1 MDFDFVRATVL
12 ALVQGLT
19 EFLPISS
26 SAHLILPAALLD
38 WEDQGLAF
46 DVAVHLGTLL
56 AVVSYFRRDLLRL
69 FLAWLASFGGAR
81 NADARLAWLLILA
94 TLPAVVAGLLL
105 QDVVQEHLRSI
116 RVIAVTTILFGL
128 VIMLADLRSKGTRG
142 LPQLGWKS
150 ALFIGLAQAFALVP
164 GTSRSGV
171 TMAAGLFCNLDRE
184 SASRFSFLMA
194 VPAISGASLL
204 LGLELLQAPAVNWLE
219 LGYSLLLSALVAFL
233 CIHYFLK
240 VISAIGFLPF
250 VLYRIILGV
259 VLFVFFTPIT

>member
-26 SAHLILPAALLD
+26 SAHLILPAALLG

-56 AVVSYFRRDLLRL
+56 AVVSYFRRDLWRL
-69 FLAWLASFGGAR
+69 LIGWFASFGGAR
-81 NADARLAWLLILA
+81 STDSRLAWLLILA
-94 TLPAVVAGLLL
+94 TVPAVIAGLML
-105 QDVVQEHLRSI
+105 QDVVENHLRSI
-116 RVIAVTTILFGL
+116 RVIAITTILFGL
-128 VIMLADLRSKGTRG
+128 VIQLADLRSRGTRT
-142 LPQLGWKS
+142 LEQLHWKS
-150 ALFIGLAQAFALVP
+150 ALFIGIAQAFAVVP

-171 TMAAGLFCNLDRE
+171 TMAAALFCNLDRE

-194 VPAISGASLL
+194 IPAISGASLL
-204 LGLELLQAPAVNWLE
+204 LGLDLLQAPAVNWLE
-219 LGYSLLLSALVAFL
+219 LGYALLLSALVAFL